1 MYNFKKQS
9 NTGHIASRH
18 PLSQDAGQ
26 IKQKKDCPVKYGT
39 GGNPGV
45 NPTLKLLL
53 LLLGMS
59 M

>member
-26 IKQKKDCPVKYGT
+26 IKQKQDCPVKYGT
-39 GGNPGV
+39 GGNPGD
-45 NPTLKLLL
+45 N
-53 LLLGMS
+53 
-59 M
+59 